1 MKLFLVI
8 CVIIIFGAI
17 TYFENSMR
25 KMKDK
30 LERIEDNGRSNNK

>member
-1 MKLFLVI
+1 MKVFLI
-8 CVIIIFGAI
+8 ISIIIIFGTI

-30 LERIEDNGRSNNK
+30 LERIEDNDRSNNQ